1 MRKTVKIK
9 FPFNLILYL
18 KTEISRKF
26 YFIIFLTIKLTAFF
40 LQLKIIILNFLR
52 IFDYANYMDI
62 RKIVRLHKLIK
73 NQRTGSPKEL
83 AEKIGVSER
92 SVYNYI
98 GYMKIEL
105 NAPISYEEEKRSYC
119 YEYDCDFNLDGFNF
133 C

>member
-26 YFIIFLTIKLTAFF
+26 YFIIFLTIKLTEFF

>member
-1 MRKTVKIK
+1 
-9 FPFNLILYL
+9 
-18 KTEISRKF
+18 
-26 YFIIFLTIKLTAFF
+26 
-40 LQLKIIILNFLR
+40 
-52 IFDYANYMDI
+52 MDI

-83 AEKIGVSER
+83 AEKICVSER

-105 NAPISYEEEKRSYC
+105 NAPISYDEEKRSYC

>member
-1 MRKTVKIK
+1 
-9 FPFNLILYL
+9 
-18 KTEISRKF
+18 
-26 YFIIFLTIKLTAFF
+26 
-40 LQLKIIILNFLR
+40 
-52 IFDYANYMDI
+52 MDI

-98 GYMKIEL
+98 GYMRIEL

-119 YEYDCDFNLDGFNF
+119 YEYDFDFNLDGFNF